1 MTVTGG
7 SGCCSPQREPGEHLP
22 EAPAPKLATDA
33 VRRTSGLVELPGGDF
48 TMGTDDAVGFPDDGE
63 GPVRPVGLSAY
74 RISAHAVT
82 NDDFAAFVADTGH
95 VTDAERY
102 GWSFV
107 FASFA
112 TAQVRGA
119 SQRSV
124 EAPWWCA
131 VEGATWSSPEGPGT
145 GLDGRADHP
154 VLHVSWRDAT
164 AYCAWAGGRLPTE
177 AEWECAAR
185 GGLEQARYAW
195 GDDLTP
201 DGEHRCNIWQG
212 SFPARNTAEDGYVGT
227 CPVDAYPP
235 NGYGLFNMAGNVW
248 EWCADWWG
256 TDHTPG
262 RVVDPSGP
270 RTGPARVIRGGS
282 YLCHD
287 SYCNRYRVAART
299 SSTADSSTGNTG
311 FRMAADAETSVG

>member
-1 MTVTGG
+1 
-7 SGCCSPQREPGEHLP
+7 
-22 EAPAPKLATDA
+22 
-33 VRRTSGLVELPGGDF
+33 
-48 TMGTDDAVGFPDDGE
+48 MGTDDAIRFPDDGE
-63 GPVRPVGLSAY
+63 GPVRPVVLSPY
-74 RISAHAVT
+74 LISAHAVT

-112 TAQVRGA
+112 SAQVRGA
-119 SQRSV
+119 SERSV
-124 EAPWWCA
+124 DAPWWCA

-145 GLDGRADHP
+145 ALVGRGNHP
-154 VLHVSWRDAT
+154 VVHVSWRDAT

-177 AEWECAAR
+177 AEWEHAAR

-201 DGEHRCNIWQG
+201 GGEQRCNIWQG
-212 SFPARNTAEDGYVGT
+212 RFPTRNTAEDGYVGT
-227 CPVDAYPP
+227 CPVDAFPP
-235 NGYGLFNMAGNVW
+235 NGYGLFNVAGNVW
-248 EWCADWWG
+248 EWCSDWWG
-256 TDHTPG
+256 TDHAAE

-270 RTGPARVIRGGS
+270 PSGPARVMRGGS

-299 SSTADSSTGNTG
+299 SSTVDSSTGNTG
-311 FRMAADAETSVG
+311 FRMAADADAAPG